1 MSPPRGGDR
10 GTGAGKG
17 SGAKGSGGK
26 GAAGKGGGRDRRDGR
41 DGRPPR
47 DRDRDRGRDQRGD
60 DRDRGAERRR
70 DREDQPPTT
79 QVEGFHAVR
88 ELLRAGRR
96 RVREVWIVEHR
107 GDDLVEIED
116 LAEEVGAKVRIVS
129 PEHLASRTR
138 TEAPQ
143 GVMAYAA
150 PIAEAS
156 VDELLADPGAFL
168 VALDGVTDPGNLG
181 AILRTA
187 DTAGVTGVV
196 LTRHRSARLGPTALK
211 AAAGAVEYLPITS
224 VAGIPSFLE
233 QAKRAGLWT
242 VGLDGGGDAGVYDLE
257 VATGPVVLVLGA
269 EGRGLAR
276 LTRDR
281 CDVVASIP
289 LHGALES
296 LNVAAAA
303 AVALHAVAHRRSA
316 TGGEDHPR

>member
-1 MSPPRGGDR
+1 MSRPR
-10 GTGAGKG
+10 
-17 SGAKGSGGK
+17 
-26 GAAGKGGGRDRRDGR
+26 GGGRDRRGDDAR
-41 DGRPPR
+41 DRRPPR
-47 DRDRDRGRDQRGD
+47 DRD
-60 DRDRGAERRR
+60 E
-70 DREDQPPTT
+70 QPPTT

-96 RVREVWIVEHR
+96 RVREVWIVDHR
-107 GDDLVEIED
+107 GDNLAEIED
-116 LAEEVGAKVRIVS
+116 LAADVGAKVRIVS

-138 TEAPQ
+138 SEAPQ

-150 PIAEAS
+150 PVAEAT
-156 VDELLADPGAFL
+156 VDELFGAPDAFV

-187 DTAGVTGVV
+187 DTAGATGVV

-211 AAAGAVEYLPITS
+211 AAAGAVEYLPIAT
-224 VAGIPSFLE
+224 VAGIPAFLE

-242 VGLDGGGDAGVYDLE
+242 VGLDADGDTTVHDLD

-289 LHGALES
+289 LHGQLES

-303 AVALHAVAHRRSA
+303 AVALHAVAHRREA
-316 TGGEDHPR
+316 AGGGDPPR

>member
-1 MSPPRGGDR
+1 MTRPRGGDR
-10 GTGAGKG
+10 RAGG
-17 SGAKGSGGK
+17 SRDARPPRERDPDR
-26 GAAGKGGGRDRRDGR
+26 GRDRRGDE
-41 DGRPPR
+41 
-47 DRDRDRGRDQRGD
+47 RDRGT
-60 DRDRGAERRR
+60 ERRR
-70 DREDQPPTT
+70 DRDDQPPTT

-96 RVREVWIVEHR
+96 RVREVWIVDHR
-107 GDDLVEIED
+107 GDDLAEIED
-116 LAEEVGAKVRIVS
+116 LAAEAGARVRVVS

-138 TEAPQ
+138 SEAPQ

-150 PIAEAS
+150 PIAEAT
-156 VDELLADPGAFL
+156 VDELLGDPAAFV

-187 DTAGVTGVV
+187 DTAGATGVV

-211 AAAGAVEYLPITS
+211 AAAGAVEYLPIAT
-224 VAGIPSFLE
+224 VAGIPAFLD
-233 QAKRAGLWT
+233 QARRAGLWT
-242 VGLDGGGDAGVYDLE
+242 VGLDAGGDTTVHDLE

-289 LHGALES
+289 LHGRLES

-303 AVALHAVAHRRSA
+303 AVAFHAVAQRRSA
-316 TGGEDHPR
+316 AGPDERPR

>member
-1 MSPPRGGDR
+1 MSPTRGGGGDR
-10 GTGAGKG
+10 R
-17 SGAKGSGGK
+17 SGG
-26 GAAGKGGGRDRRDGR
+26 GR

-47 DRDRDRGRDQRGD
+47 DRKRERARDRREDERDRGS
-60 DRDRGAERRR
+60 DRR
-70 DREDQPPTT
+70 REDQPPTT

-96 RVREVWIVEHR
+96 RVREVWIVDAR
-107 GDDLVEIED
+107 GDDLAEIEE
-116 LAEEVGAKVRIVS
+116 LAEEAGAKVRIVS

-138 TEAPQ
+138 SEAPQ

-150 PIAEAS
+150 PVTEAT
-156 VDELLADPGAFL
+156 VDELLGEPDAFV

-196 LTRHRSARLGPTALK
+196 LRSHRSGRLGPTALK
-211 AAAGAVEYLPITS
+211 AAAGAVEYLPIAT
-224 VAGIPSFLE
+224 VAGIPAFLD

-242 VGLDGGGDAGVYDLE
+242 VGLDADGDAGVYDLE

-281 CDVVASIP
+281 CDLVASIP
-289 LHGALES
+289 LHGQLES

-303 AVALHAVAHRRSA
+303 AVALHAVAHRRST
-316 TGGEDHPR
+316 TGGEDPRR

>member
-1 MSPPRGGDR
+1 MSPPRGG
-10 GTGAGKG
+10 
-17 SGAKGSGGK
+17 
-26 GAAGKGGGRDRRDGR
+26 GRDRRGGGGGR

-47 DRDRDRGRDQRGD
+47 DRDRDRERERQGD
-60 DRDRGAERRR
+60 DRDRGSERR
-70 DREDQPPTT
+70 REDQPPTT

-96 RVREVWIVEHR
+96 RVREVWIVDAR
-107 GDDLVEIED
+107 GED
-116 LAEEVGAKVRIVS
+116 LAEIEALAEDAGAKVRIVS
-129 PEHLASRTR
+129 AEHLASRTR
-138 TEAPQ
+138 SEAPQ

-150 PIAEAS
+150 PIIEAT
-156 VDELLADPGAFL
+156 VDELLGEPDAFV

-196 LTRHRSARLGPTALK
+196 LRSHRSGRLGPTALK
-211 AAAGAVEYLPITS
+211 AAAGAVEYLPIAT
-224 VAGIPSFLE
+224 VAGIPAFLE

-242 VGLDGGGDAGVYDLE
+242 VGLDAGGDAGVHDLE

-289 LHGALES
+289 LHGQLES

-303 AVALHAVAHRRSA
+303 AVALHAVAHRRA
-316 TGGEDHPR
+316 TTGGDDARR